1 MKTIYIN
8 ENILNSEEFKRGVLL
23 DTLPDD
29 IISMVTANKTSL
41 GNNPSIPDI
50 FDVPFLLKLTER
62 GFEQAKN
69 KLKEIG
75 EINDIEETE
84 LEPALSKLILK
95 CKKMEEPI
103 RNELEK
109 ICVNYVI
116 DLFGVPEETVDIEVS
131 LADEINLNKPSIILD
146 PIDGDEELET
156 VSDAMAIKSEVY
168 KRRLLNALCM
178 GGAMC
183 MSNDFDSYMSDVER
197 LNPDLKDLYNKI
209 ISLNTYLLYTKGNFG
224 LTDEQKMQIGTVE
237 VSLGNEESKVKIEA
251 QGVILPVLMSE
262 LIRGF
267 MELFISHGLPKDRR
281 MATIVVGKSD
291 FLKAEPWDMKL
302 GPLLWELFSNT
313 FNDINSNE
321 LPYLLQRVSKLPT
334 NKFNFLM
341 KEVFA
346 KTRKGK
352 EIMSKISN
360 KAKNDIE
367 YDKFVDKM
375 TKMKQDKGII
385 TDDYIHPDELCKKGD
400 KQK

>member
-1 MKTIYIN
+1 
-8 ENILNSEEFKRGVLL
+8 
-23 DTLPDD
+23 
-29 IISMVTANKTSL
+29 
-41 GNNPSIPDI
+41 
-50 FDVPFLLKLTER
+50 
-62 GFEQAKN
+62 
-69 KLKEIG
+69 
-75 EINDIEETE
+75 
-84 LEPALSKLILK
+84 
-95 CKKMEEPI
+95 
-103 RNELEK
+103 
-109 ICVNYVI
+109 
-116 DLFGVPEETVDIEVS
+116 
-131 LADEINLNKPSIILD
+131 
-146 PIDGDEELET
+146 
-156 VSDAMAIKSEVY
+156 
-168 KRRLLNALCM
+168 
-178 GGAMC
+178 
-183 MSNDFDSYMSDVER
+183 MSDVER

-209 ISLNTYLLYTKGNFG
+209 IALNTYLLYTKGDFG

-321 LPYLLQRVSKLPT
+321 LPYLLQRVSKLST